1 MSYIYNI
8 DQHMQFNNFV
18 PYTVEKI
25 FLDNEFETI
34 GIVKF
39 VANVTNVICMKRL
52 QTVYQIKY

>member
-8 DQHMQFNNFV
+8 YQHMQFNNFV
-18 PYTVEKI
+18 PSTVEKI

-34 GIVKF
+34 VIVKF
-39 VANVTNVICMKRL
+39 VAKVTNVICMKRL